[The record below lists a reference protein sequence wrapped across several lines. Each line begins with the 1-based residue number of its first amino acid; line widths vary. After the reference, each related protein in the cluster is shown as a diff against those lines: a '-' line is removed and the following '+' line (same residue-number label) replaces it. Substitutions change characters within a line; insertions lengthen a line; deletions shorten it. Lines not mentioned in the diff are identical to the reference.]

1 MAENNADSTVFH
13 RVSCCRCYTWSA
25 SATFSFSRSSSTAS
39 RIADAVSSCKWRGIC
54 MHYMFLLVR
63 AMDGPAHREAVLLL
77 IVGRTSCFLSWSLRA
92 DASAA
97 AAACSEAELL
107 GCSLSAA
114 DSPGAV
120 AANAQQNAPH
130 ASSAAFFSAD
140 CDAASLQGKLQ
151 DVPSDFDLRSAA
163 GKRIRTQTRGG
174 TSVSL
179 VA

>member
-13 RVSCCRCYTWSA
+13 RVRCCRCYTWSA

-77 IVGRTSCFLSWSLRA
+77 IVGRTSCFLSWSLIA

-97 AAACSEAELL
+97 AAACSEAEPMNDTTWPAFCSNGSCLVCL
-107 GCSLSAA
+107 HRSIPGGCL
-114 DSPGAV
+114 
-120 AANAQQNAPH
+120 PH
-130 ASSAAFFSAD
+130 
-140 CDAASLQGKLQ
+140 
-151 DVPSDFDLRSAA
+151 
-163 GKRIRTQTRGG
+163 IRFQVLWQ
-174 TSVSL
+174 SHL
-179 VA
+179 